1 MRQDFIILFAVLLLG
16 ESEEGGGAWLDIDAG
31 GDGQWKTR
39 GWRRQKVKEAG
50 NLKVWGGVLRG
61 ARVCGRIFCGSQ
73 TDARTDRQQTR

>member
-1 MRQDFIILFAVLLLG
+1 MMRAG
-16 ESEEGGGAWLDIDAG
+16 EYIRRRAG
-31 GDGQWKTR
+31 EDKRLETAS
-39 GWRRQKVKEAG
+39 KVKEAG